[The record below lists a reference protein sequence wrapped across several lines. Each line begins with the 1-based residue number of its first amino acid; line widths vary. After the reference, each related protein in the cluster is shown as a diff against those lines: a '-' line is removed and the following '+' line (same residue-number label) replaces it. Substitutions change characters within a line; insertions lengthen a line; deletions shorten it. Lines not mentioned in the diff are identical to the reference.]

1 MALLN
6 LGILAHVDAGKTSLT
21 ERLLF
26 DAGEL
31 GVLGSVDAGST
42 RTDSLEMERR
52 RGITIR
58 AAVASFRLPGVT
70 VNLIDTPGH
79 PDFIAE
85 VERALSVLDGAILVV
100 SAVEGIQAHTH
111 VLLRTLRRLGLPTL
125 FFINKT
131 DRRGARPGEVR
142 AQLTELWDRPV
153 LCGSAITGD
162 GIDGLTHAITTLLP
176 YAPEQSDA
184 PLNARVFKI
193 ERAGVGPSVR
203 SRAAVG
209 RSDGARIAYAR
220 IHAGTLHV
228 RDRLAQGRVTG
239 LRVLDRVVRSA
250 TAGHIA
256 VIRGLRT
263 VRVGDQLGDTTG
275 DAPAYFPPPTL
286 ESVVVAEDRGAVYA
300 ALTQLAEQ
308 DPLIG
313 LRRDP
318 LSVTLYGEVQQEVIA
333 GTLAEEYGLH
343 VRFSKPRIISVERVT
358 GVGEHTVVIGA
369 GPFLATVGLRVE
381 PGSGFGIEVEPGSM
395 PAAFFTAVEQSV
407 RDGLAEGP
415 HGWQVLDARVTLIRN
430 GYLARQSHSH
440 GTFDKSMSS
449 TAGDFRQLTR
459 LVLAAALA
467 RAGTRVCEP
476 VHHLELELPADTLPA
491 VLPVLAGL
499 GGTVLD
505 THVPGRRATLSAELP
520 AARVQ
525 ELRRRLPGLT
535 HGEGIVEATFDRYS
549 SR

>member
-21 ERLLF
+21 ERLLY

-31 GVLGSVDAGST
+31 GTLGSVDAGST
-42 RTDSLEMERR
+42 RTDSLDMERR

-100 SAVEGIQAHTH
+100 SAVEGVQAHTH

-131 DRRGARPGEVR
+131 DRSGARPDEVR
-142 AQLTELWDRPV
+142 AQLSELWDRPV
-153 LCGSAITGD
+153 RCGSAITGD

-193 ERAGVGPSVR
+193 ERVNGE
-203 SRAAVG
+203 
-209 RSDGARIAYAR
+209 RIAYAR

-239 LRVLDRVVRSA
+239 LRVFDRVVRSA

-275 DAPAYFPPPTL
+275 DAPAYFAPPTL

-300 ALTQLAEQ
+300 ALAQLAEQ

-358 GVGEHTVVIGA
+358 GVGEHTEVIGA
-369 GPFLATVGLRVE
+369 GPFLATIGLRVE

-407 RDGLAEGP
+407 REGLSAGP

-491 VLPVLAGL
+491 VLPVLAAL

-520 AARVQ
+520 AARIQ